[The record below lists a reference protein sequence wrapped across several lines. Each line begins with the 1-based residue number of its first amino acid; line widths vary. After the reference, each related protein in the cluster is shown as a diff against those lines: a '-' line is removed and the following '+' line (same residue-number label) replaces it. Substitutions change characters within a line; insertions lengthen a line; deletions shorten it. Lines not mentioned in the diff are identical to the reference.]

1 MFGRWLR
8 AKLFYADEMSFSPSM
23 IRLQQRPPA
32 IGAQLM
38 LILICMM
45 FGAFVLWASMGHI
58 NILVSGY
65 GKIETVSHLTRIQ
78 PVTVG
83 KISRL
88 LVEEGEHVSAG
99 QLLVE
104 LDSTEY
110 DVDRAHLERKIA
122 YQELVLARLTL
133 TDAAITQE
141 RKNKE
146 KLTGSMQIDPGFI
159 EHQQLKMD
167 SEINSYFAELQR
179 FDGKNQEKI
188 AEKDEVTALINKLE
202 QFLEISTEQE
212 GAKRVL
218 SEQKVL
224 SRLSWLDE
232 RRNLIADEQEL
243 YVLKQKIR
251 RIDAS
256 INQVRQEKLSF
267 KAAMKSSVAT
277 ERLSTL
283 EEYTT
288 AKEELKRIQTRIAHS
303 QLRSPVS
310 GVVHQLQAYRAG
322 EVLLEAQPVMQII
335 PDETE
340 LEVVVYV
347 PNRDIGFV
355 RLGADTIIKVE
366 SYPYTQYG
374 KLTGTV
380 KAVSPDAIE
389 LVDNGL
395 YFEVKVKLDLQYID
409 YHDNRLK
416 LTPGMSVLSEIKTGE
431 RKLVE
436 YFLSPLI
443 QMKDKAF
450 SER

>member
-8 AKLFYADEMSFSPSM
+8 AKRFCADEMSFSPSM

-122 YQELVLARLTL
+122 YQDLVLARLTL
-133 TDAAITQE
+133 TDAAINQE

-179 FDGKNQEKI
+179 FDGKKQEKI

-288 AKEELKRIQTRIAHS
+288 AKEELKRVQTRIAHS

-395 YFEVKVKLDLQYID
+395 YFEVKVKLDQQYID

-436 YFLSPLI
+436 YFLSPLV